1 MSRAA
6 NILTWVQQVDE
17 GDPVAFSTDHNPQFQ
32 VNQAQGY
39 NYQGR
44 TGMPDPVGNS
54 RMGDGTKPA
63 GMMVNNDQTANGRMN
78 TQMNPQDMQMM
89 DTRP

>member
-6 NILTWVQQVDE
+6 NILTWVQSVDE
-17 GDPVAFSTDHNPQFQ
+17 GDPVAFTLDHNPQFQ
-32 VNQAQGY
+32 LNQTPPY

-44 TGMPDPVGNS
+44 GPGDAIGNS

-63 GMMVNNDQTANGRMN
+63 GMMVNNDPTAQGRMN
-78 TQMNPQDMQMM
+78 TQMSPQDMQLM
-89 DTRP
+89 DVRP